1 MNDRIYSNSL
11 SIFCLNSTIILT
23 SICGYK
29 LFYYLIYRI
38 QMIVPIIF
46 YLKKTKLPKKIRSLG
61 LKHAL
66 SSKVKND
73 ELIVLDEA
81 KLSSPKTK
89 DFLSKVKKLKIENAL
104 FIDSDD
110 FDKNFELAI
119 KNVKGLELI
128 NIKGINVYD
137 ILRKEKLV
145 LTKSS
150 VEMLSE
156 RLQ

>member
-1 MNDRIYSNSL
+1 MDKFREKEDYAATVCALHNLVLSLWDNDVSSQWSTG
-11 SIFCLNSTIILT
+11 SITRDEET
-23 SICGYK
+23 
-29 LFYYLIYRI
+29 YRI
-38 QMIVPIIF
+38 ISIDSKQEEIIGF
-46 YLKKTKLPKKIRSLG
+46 IKAGY
-61 LKHAL
+61 
-66 SSKVKND
+66 SS
-73 ELIVLDEA
+73 A
-81 KLSSPKTK
+81 K
-89 DFLSKVKKLKIENAL
+89 SKVKKLKIENAL